1 MDRIELNIH
10 NKKINLYGTKS
21 IIEKE
26 KYIIQSLNLTG
37 NEQQDRLIIQDC
49 IDRSKLKSSILY
61 EGNTV
66 YPFEKIIKEYRR
78 LQKENSLNLSNDMY
92 EFFMNA
98 CGDIAHYDK
107 SGYRYYYNDS
117 IIELEENLLKTS
129 SVWNRESDVN
139 RIFKELKIG
148 PYFSEREFI
157 DIDKISLKKL
167 ESIIRECNWNITK
180 DDEKWKLDRN
190 TIYSNNYS
198 FEIDVSNKKIS
209 DIIKQI
215 QDKCQSFNKDEYV
228 ENMVSIR
235 HQVGLTISE
244 IVGASGNIQR
254 MLSSLSFNTLY
265 KSRIYAEE
273 KDFNERKSA
282 EISNKIN
289 TNNLENEND
298 LDFDYA

>member
-1 MDRIELNIH
+1 
-10 NKKINLYGTKS
+10 
-21 IIEKE
+21 
-26 KYIIQSLNLTG
+26 
-37 NEQQDRLIIQDC
+37 
-49 IDRSKLKSSILY
+49 
-61 EGNTV
+61 
-66 YPFEKIIKEYRR
+66 
-78 LQKENSLNLSNDMY
+78 MY